1 MKQASMV
8 KYYWLALG
16 NGLFGFFA
24 NMFLIKTEAY
34 PLFTLTRHSD
44 FAKIQ
49 ASESNRYCIGGFS
62 ALKPEKTAGAYI
74 RLNRLS

>member
-8 KYYWLALG
+8 KYYWILCLLSLLALG

-44 FAKIQ
+44 I
-49 ASESNRYCIGGFS
+49 E
-62 ALKPEKTAGAYI
+62 AGEDSRSIYPFKQVI
-74 RLNRLS
+74 IND